1 VAVNCC
7 VSPFGTEAAV
17 GETVTA
23 TRTAGSTV
31 TAAVPLSRDDG
42 SVAVMVAAPV
52 PVAVTNPWE
61 PDALETVATELLDD
75 DQVTFVVRFCV
86 VRSE

>member
-1 VAVNCC
+1 L
-7 VSPFGTEAAV
+7 GTDAAV

-31 TAAVPLSRDDG
+31 TAAVPLNTEDG

-61 PDALETVATELLDD
+61 PDALETVATALLDD
-75 DQVTFVVRFCV
+75 DQVTVSVRFWV
-86 VRSE
+86 LRSE